1 MKRSTVEQFL
11 NETRPA
17 RERLASKP
25 GDVAALAALRR
36 ALDFLD
42 VSQAANDVRQL
53 VAAAKNLLDRLIE
66 GAVEANEQ
74 SATLLGQASFALRE
88 GGPDRRDIVDQLDAF
103 ASGLDSLDEPPPAPA
118 PSESVQDQQRLE
130 PPLLTIRDDGTRV
143 EPGAFEPEEEQRTQ
157 AAAAAQASSDD
168 QDDQKARR
176 SRSSRKRGT
185 RASRRRS
192 GRSSRGKDSAGKMSA
207 PEQAAEEP
215 PSANIRG
222 ARAAPTVQVGARGA
236 RISSKQSEPAHETRP
251 MPQPADNSTA
261 AESGASQPS
270 DADKPAAALLADLD
284 VAVNRLSEQINALG
298 PLTDPS
304 LTRAVGELS
313 MTSQAIARLKN
324 DLEARLA
331 EKSTN

>member
-66 GAVEANEQ
+66 GAIEANEQ

-88 GGPDRRDIVDQLDAF
+88 GGPDRRDIVDQLDAL

-118 PSESVQDQQRLE
+118 PSEPVQEQRLE

-143 EPGAFEPEEEQRTQ
+143 EPGSFEPEEEQRTQ
-157 AAAAAQASSDD
+157 AAAAAEASGDD
-168 QDDQKARR
+168 QGDQKARR

-185 RASRRRS
+185 RASRRRG
-192 GRSSRGKDSAGKMSA
+192 GRSSRGKDSTSKMSA
-207 PEQAAEEP
+207 PEQTPEEP
-215 PSANIRG
+215 PSAGIRG
-222 ARAAPTVQVGARGA
+222 ARAAPTIQVGARGA
-236 RISSKQSEPAHETRP
+236 RLSPKQSEPTPETRP
-251 MPQPADNSTA
+251 VPQQADNSTA
-261 AESGASQPS
+261 AESRASQPS

-324 DLEARLA
+324 DLETRLT
-331 EKSTN
+331 EKSTD

>member
-1 MKRSTVEQFL
+1 MFGSWWLPR
-11 NETRPA
+11 
-17 RERLASKP
+17 
-25 GDVAALAALRR
+25 
-36 ALDFLD
+36 
-42 VSQAANDVRQL
+42 
-53 VAAAKNLLDRLIE
+53 KNLLDRLIE

-118 PSESVQDQQRLE
+118 PSESVQEQRLE

-157 AAAAAQASSDD
+157 AAATAEASGDD
-168 QDDQKARR
+168 QGDQKARR

-215 PSANIRG
+215 PSASIRG

-236 RISSKQSEPAHETRP
+236 RLSPKQSESQRETRP
-251 MPQPADNSTA
+251 APQPADNSTA
-261 AESGASQPS
+261 AESGT
-270 DADKPAAALLADLD
+270 DKPAAALLADLD
-284 VAVNRLSEQINALG
+284 VAVNRLSTQINELG